1 MTEEIFVEQ
10 IAPIPDNDYFYYVQG
25 ELQVGSNNTLFLTEA
40 LVVCL
45 DQRHFFF
52 FFFCLDQS
60 VDMEVTL
67 KISYG
72 AWRLGPDKQPLAL
85 PQPNTCLLLSP
96 SLSKKFFLI

>member
-1 MTEEIFVEQ
+1 MIISTMFRENCKLEVIIPCFLLKHWLFVW
-10 IAPIPDNDYFYYVQG
+10 IKDI
-25 ELQVGSNNTLFLTEA
+25 
-40 LVVCL
+40 
-45 DQRHFFF
+45 FF